1 MITFISLLLT
11 SLYIFLMTYFVSSVW
26 YFILIWAIT
35 GIIVFYLS
43 TGLFFVFFS
52 ILIMP
57 LLKDDSKFKYFLLR
71 SFARWLMVF
80 LFWGRVKV
88 IGRENVPADGKLIIY
103 ANHKSKF
110 DPGFVTQ
117 AIHRPHGYAVKSDL
131 KEYPI
136 TKQIVES
143 MRSFYI
149 FREDNRKTLK
159 SLLYGIKMAEQG
171 FAYVIFPEGGTM
183 YRDQDKITEVRPG
196 SFKIAERA
204 QTDILPVSIIGSNFR
219 KRKRCIFKPTLVT
232 VVIHEVIP
240 YEEIKD
246 LTTNE
251 ISDKVIEVINSVL

>member
-1 MITFISLLLT
+1 MANIKQQIKRNKTNIKRQQLNKSFKSSTKTAIKKVEASVLAGNYEEAVLNLNFANKK
-11 SLYIFLMTYFVSSVW
+11 LDKGLAKGIYHRNFV
-26 YFILIWAIT
+26 
-35 GIIVFYLS
+35 
-43 TGLFFVFFS
+43 
-52 ILIMP
+52 
-57 LLKDDSKFKYFLLR
+57 
-71 SFARWLMVF
+71 
-80 LFWGRVKV
+80 
-88 IGRENVPADGKLIIY
+88 

-240 YEEIKD
+240 YEENKD